1 MFIIIR
7 AGGTEPTSVRD
18 AAKVF
23 ENYVADPSRLGDAAA
38 KRIDQEG
45 LYRTVCDYVAGMTDR
60 SLMAEHARLTS

>member
-1 MFIIIR
+1 MPR
-7 AGGTEPTSVRD
+7 
-18 AAKVF
+18 KVL